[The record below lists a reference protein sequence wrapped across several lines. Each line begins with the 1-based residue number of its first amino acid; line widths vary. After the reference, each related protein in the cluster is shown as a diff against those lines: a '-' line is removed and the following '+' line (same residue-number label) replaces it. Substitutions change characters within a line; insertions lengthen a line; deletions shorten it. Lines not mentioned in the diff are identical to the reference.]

1 MYNKVTLVGN
11 LGRDP
16 EQKSERGPVTFSVAT
31 TERYRKDGVD
41 KEETQWHNVQAWGKL
56 GEICR
61 RILHKGDK
69 VLVEGSLEY
78 HEYEGKQYARVK
90 LREMKKLSS
99 PRGGGGG
106 NGGGGNS
113 WGQPQKQ
120 NWGQPQQPQPQ
131 QSQQQP
137 PPQQGWGQPQQP
149 QQQPPQQPQQQ
160 GWSGGGWG
168 GGAGQHTT
176 KHVSQPVQPG
186 EKVDDPIPF

>member
-31 TERYRKDGVD
+31 TEKYRTQDGND

-69 VLVEGSLEY
+69 VLVEGALEY

-99 PRGGGGG
+99 PRGGSGGGG

-113 WGQPQKQ
+113 WGQPHKQ
-120 NWGQPQQPQPQ
+120 NWG
-131 QSQQQP
+131 QP
-137 PPQQGWGQPQQP
+137 PPQQGWNQT
-149 QQQPPQQPQQQ
+149 QQQPPQQPPPQQPPQQQ
-160 GWSGGGWG
+160 EWSGGGGWG